1 MDDIEKSRHGRYED
15 NAKNR
20 RLHRVGQEY
29 GSKKQED
36 ETVDPSKLTLTNY
49 IRKSMSWGTY

>member
-20 RLHRVGQEY
+20 RLHRVGQE
-29 GSKKQED
+29 
-36 ETVDPSKLTLTNY
+36 L
-49 IRKSMSWGTY
+49 IC